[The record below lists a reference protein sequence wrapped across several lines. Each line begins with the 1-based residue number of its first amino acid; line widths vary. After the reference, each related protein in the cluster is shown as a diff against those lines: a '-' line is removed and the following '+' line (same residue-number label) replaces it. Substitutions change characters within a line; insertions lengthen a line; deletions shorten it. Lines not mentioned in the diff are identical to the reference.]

1 MPYPNVLVHS
11 AVPVALVPGDD
22 PPIEGDRDVVRELGT
37 PFPCCLF
44 LDFPGEENRRGRQV
58 REPLVLLPGDVDVA
72 RTERLLITAPEVT
85 GPAPV
90 EWQVQGV
97 QPFGKPGLPLVGKQA
112 TLRRIED
119 G

>member
-1 MPYPNVLVHS
+1 MPYPNVLVHD
-11 AVPVALVPGDD
+11 AVPVAWVDD
-22 PPIEGDRDVVRELGT
+22 DEPRIEGDRDVERVQGT

-58 REPLVLLPGDVDVA
+58 REPTVLLPGDVTVE

-85 GPAPV
+85 GPAAV

-97 QPFGKPGLPLVGKQA
+97 QPFGKPGHPLVGQQA
-112 TLRRIED
+112 TLRRVED
-119 G
+119 A